1 MQCTGMVCNEHAAR
15 CTLYRNGVQCTG
27 NMYNVQARCSSKLYS
42 VQTRCAVYRQA
53 VYRQGL
59 QYTGRIYSVQAGF
72 TMYRQD
78 LQCTGRIY
86 SVQAGY
92 KGTLA
97 TVVPPVCPMQSGVY
111 GQEMAAYLCLL
122 QRYD

>member
-1 MQCTGMVCNEHAAR
+1 M
-15 CTLYRNGVQCTG
+15 YRQYVQCTG
-27 NMYNVQARCSSKLYS
+27 TVFKQVVQCTDTVCSL
-42 VQTRCAVYRQA
+42 QA
-53 VYRQGL
+53 S
-59 QYTGRIYSVQAGF
+59 SVQAGF
-72 TMYRQD
+72 TVYRQDLQCTGRVYNVQAGFTVYRQD